1 MLNTMILQGR
11 MVADPEL
18 KNTPNGTSVT
28 SFRVAWSQKYKDS
41 ESRLFLPCVAWR
53 GTAEFICRNFVK
65 GQEIVISGNLTTR
78 EYTDR
83 DGNNRQT
90 TELVCSDVHFCG
102 PKAAGNNSNQNN
114 TQQHREPNFADL
126 TNDDGEL
133 PF

>member
-18 KNTPNGTSVT
+18 KTTPSGTAVT
-28 SFRVAWSQKYKDS
+28 SFRVAWSQKYKES

-65 GQEIVISGNLTTR
+65 GQEIVVSGNLTTR

-102 PKAAGNNSNQNN
+102 PKAVGNNGNQNS
-114 TQQHREPNFADL
+114 TQQHQEPNFTDL